1 MQMPGSDRFFSTL
14 GAPDELSLFCGGPFY
29 KLQVSTHLI
38 RVPRWDLPRRIACS
52 LVVCWLPLIALTA
65 LLHREELLGL
75 LKDYLVY
82 SRVVIAIP
90 VLLTGQLL
98 MEERFRVVV
107 RHVREAQLLSNGG
120 KRELGNVISSLK
132 RLRDSAFPEL
142 IILTLVVAE
151 LAVVGPG
158 RISSGP
164 AWAVSRTGIA
174 VHPTA
179 AGWYYLLA
187 SVSSYQ
193 FLLALSLWKW
203 LVWSYFLYRLSRM
216 DMTLVA
222 THADLHGGLGF
233 LGLAPIA
240 FIPTAVAVSISIGG
254 TWRYDILH
262 QGTHLASYT
271 LPAIMLV
278 ALIFMFEL
286 GPLCFFISKLSML
299 RQRAMLEYAVL
310 SQTHATQFHDKWI
323 SGRADREETPFVLGV
338 AMLAD
343 LATSY
348 NNIEKMRPLPVDKIT
363 LISLALA
370 VLIPL
375 FPAVLAEIPLTVIL
389 KALFQA
395 IRSAPI

>member
-1 MQMPGSDRFFSTL
+1 MQSAGSDRSLSTL

-38 RVPRWDLPRRIACS
+38 RVPRWDLLRRIAWS
-52 LVVCWLPLIALTA
+52 LVICWLPLIALTA
-65 LLHREELLGL
+65 MFHWEELLSL

-107 RHVREAQLLSNGG
+107 RHVKEAQLLSDEGQ
-120 KRELGNVISSLK
+120 RELGSLISSLK
-132 RLRDSAFPEL
+132 RLRDSPIPEL
-142 IILTLVVAE
+142 IILTLVLAE
-151 LAVVGPG
+151 LVIVGPG
-158 RISSGP
+158 RIASGP
-164 AWAVSRTGIA
+164 AWAAFATGMA

-179 AGWYYLLA
+179 AGWYYLLV
-187 SVSSYQ
+187 SVASYQ

-240 FIPTAVAVSISIGG
+240 FIPTAIAISVSIGG
-254 TWRYDILH
+254 VWRYDILH
-262 QGTHLASYT
+262 QGVRLASYA

-299 RQRAMLEYAVL
+299 RQKAMLEYAVL
-310 SQTHATQFHDKWI
+310 SQTRATEFHDKWI
-323 SGRADREETPFVLGV
+323 SGRRDQEEPSFVPGV
-338 AMLAD
+338 ASLAD

-348 NNIEKMRPLPVDKIT
+348 SNIEKMRPLPVDKIT

-375 FPAVLAEIPLTVIL
+375 FPAVLAEIPLIVIL